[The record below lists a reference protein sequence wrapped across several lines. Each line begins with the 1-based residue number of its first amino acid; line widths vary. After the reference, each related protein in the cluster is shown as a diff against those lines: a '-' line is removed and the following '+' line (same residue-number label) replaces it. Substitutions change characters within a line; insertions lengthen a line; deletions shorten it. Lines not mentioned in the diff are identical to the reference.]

1 MSELGTA
8 LDNSVGAVVEGET
21 RAGAAVSAWS
31 PLRHPAFR
39 ALWVAMLA
47 ANVGTWMQ
55 QVGAAWLMTSL
66 GASATMIALVQT
78 ATSLP
83 VFFLAL
89 PAGTF
94 ADIFDRRKLLL
105 WSQAWMLFA
114 AALLAALTYAGATT
128 PWVLLVF
135 TFAVG
140 AGVAVGLPAFQAV
153 VPEILPKEEM
163 AAAFTVSGVAMNIAR
178 AVGPA
183 LSGVVIAASGAEAVF
198 ALNAL
203 SFLAALYVIRRW
215 RREPIRTELPP
226 ERVLRAMRA
235 GLRYARHA
243 PALQSVLVRTGA
255 FIFGASALWALLPLR
270 AQRELGTSAAG
281 YGVLLGAIGV
291 GALGGAFVLAWL
303 RRRLRPD
310 ALMAAASL
318 VYAAGTVALV
328 LLQDFY
334 VLCAAMMACGAAWMA
349 IMSSLNTAAAL
360 SVPAWVKARA
370 LALYLLVFQGGLAL
384 GSFVWGLV
392 AERAGT
398 GAALFAAGATLA
410 AGVLAGLRYRLS
422 NVGDAELEPA
432 LHWDAP
438 QVASEFDG
446 LAQEGEGRASM
457 VTVEYYID
465 PRRAGEFREA
475 MRGVRAERMR
485 HGATY
490 WGLFADASDPSRWVE
505 FFAQPSWTE
514 HLRQHERV
522 TQADRDMEAR
532 ALAFH
537 ILAEPPRAT
546 HYVGAAAHE

>member
-1 MSELGTA
+1 METSAGAVGE
-8 LDNSVGAVVEGET
+8 SVGVDEGAA
-21 RAGAAVSAWS
+21 AGASSWT
-31 PLRHPAFR
+31 PLRYPAFR
-39 ALWVAMLA
+39 ALWLATLA

-55 QVGAAWLMTSL
+55 QVGAAWQMTAL

-105 WSQAWMLFA
+105 WAHVWMLA
-114 AALLAALTYAGATT
+114 AAGLLAALTYAGATT
-128 PWVLLVF
+128 QWGLLVF

-140 AGVAVGLPAFQAV
+140 AGVAVSLPAFQAV
-153 VPEILPKEEM
+153 VPEILPKEEIP
-163 AAAFTVSGVAMNIAR
+163 AAFTVSGVAMNIAR

-183 LSGVVIAASGAEAVF
+183 LSGVVIAAAGAASVF

-203 SFLAALYVIRRW
+203 SFLAAFYIILRW
-215 RREPIRTELPP
+215 RRVAPVTTLPP

-243 PALQSVLVRTGA
+243 PPLQSVIVRTGA

-270 AQRELGTSAAG
+270 VQRELGTSAAG

-291 GALGGAFVLAWL
+291 GALGGAFALAWL
-303 RRRLRPD
+303 RRTLGAD
-310 ALMAAASL
+310 LLVALSS
-318 VYAAGTVALV
+318 VVFAGATVALS
-328 LLQDFY
+328 LLTDFY
-334 VLCAAMMACGAAWMA
+334 LLSAAMMLGGAGWMA
-349 IMSSLNTAAAL
+349 VMSSLNAAAAL

-384 GSFVWGLV
+384 GSFVWGFV
-392 AERAGT
+392 AERAGSR
-398 GAALFAAGATLA
+398 AALIAAGATLA
-410 AGVLAGLRYRLS
+410 VGALTAVCHRLS
-422 NVGDAELEPA
+422 SAAAARLEPA

-438 QVASEFDG
+438 EVAQEFSV
-446 LAQEGEGRASM
+446 LESEGEGRAAM

-465 PRRAGEFREA
+465 PTRVSEFREA
-475 MRGVRAERMR
+475 MAGVRAERMR

-490 WGLFADASDPSRWVE
+490 WGLFADASDPARWVE

-522 TQADRDMEAR
+522 TEADRDTEAR

-537 ILAEPPRAT
+537 VLPEPPRAT
-546 HYVGAAAHE
+546 HYVGGPQHE